1 MARWSLD
8 RKTGTITQKSNH
20 YGPGSGTMPKMPRGV
35 KMPKMPKAKM
45 PKMPRGVKMPTG
57 LC

>member
-8 RKTGTITQKSNH
+8 KQTNTITQKSNH
-20 YGPGSGTMPKMPRGV
+20 YGKGDGTMPKV

-45 PKMPRGVKMPTG
+45 PKLPKGVKMPSG